1 VPTLLR
7 ALFAMRHRFAEDRL
21 AEAADR
27 DVRQYVIIGAGLDTF
42 PWRQPH
48 FARRMRIF
56 AADHPAS
63 LIWVHRRLRE
73 RGVSQPP
80 NLTHVPADLEQK
92 QLREQLAA
100 CGFDLDSSAFC
111 SALGVTQYLTAEA
124 FDSLLRFAA
133 ALKPGSEIVLSF
145 ATVDEELKSHDL
157 DAVMR
162 SITSTGRFGESWKS
176 RFRPSDLISQLA
188 RLGFRDVFH
197 LTPELAQE
205 RYFIGRQDNLRAP
218 HWEQLIAAR
227 V

>member
-21 AEAADR
+21 AEAAER
-27 DVRQYVIIGAGLDTF
+27 GVRQYVIVGAGLDTF
-42 PWRQPH
+42 PWRQPE

-73 RGVSQPP
+73 RGLSQPP

-100 CGFDLDSSAFC
+100 CGFDLESSALC
-111 SALGVTQYLTAEA
+111 SVLGVTQYLTGEA
-124 FDSLLRFAA
+124 FDSLLRFAG

-145 ATVDEELKSHDL
+145 ATVDEELKSRDV

-162 SITSTGRFGESWKS
+162 SISTTGRFGEPWKS
-176 RFRPSDLISQLA
+176 RFRPSHLISQLA
-188 RLGFRDVFH
+188 RSGFRDIFH

-205 RYFIGRQDNLRAP
+205 RYLIGRRDNPRAP
-218 HWEQLIAAR
+218 YWEQLIAAL